1 MTKNLAFA
9 YRACATLVFLG
20 ALAGDNFLA
29 LALAYMLL
37 SISWSPP
44 AGRALTERGWRDGD
58 GRDGD
63 R

>member
-44 AGRALTERGWRDGD
+44 AGRALTERGWRE
-58 GRDGD
+58 
-63 R
+63 